1 MILFVIFVKER
12 ENEKS
17 FDFFLESYFNSKSNS
32 KLCSFPS
39 NSSILAELML
49 PDGAHNREQDWT
61 VFFLNQNM
69 PEVTSNLPFS
79 SLLLFAHQIILL
91 VYLDCCLQGTEK
103 RLEVIIGERTWR
115 EHLDIWQG
123 TWNSPAADRPRIS
136 LFFDL
141 DPMWRSWRLIFI
153 SSLSKIRVS
162 GGSQQQGFVGP
173 K

>member
-69 PEVTSNLPFS
+69 PEVTLNLPPCL
-79 SLLLFAHQIILL
+79 SLSCFPLI
-91 VYLDCCLQGTEK
+91 K
-103 RLEVIIGERTWR
+103 
-115 EHLDIWQG
+115 
-123 TWNSPAADRPRIS
+123 
-136 LFFDL
+136 LFFL
-141 DPMWRSWRLIFI
+141 
-153 SSLSKIRVS
+153 
-162 GGSQQQGFVGP
+162 
-173 K
+173 